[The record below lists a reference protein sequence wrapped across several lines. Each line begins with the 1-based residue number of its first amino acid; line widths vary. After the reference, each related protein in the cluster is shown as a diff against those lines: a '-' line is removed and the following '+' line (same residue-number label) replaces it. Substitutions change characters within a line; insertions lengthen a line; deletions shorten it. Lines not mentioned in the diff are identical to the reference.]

1 MSAKP
6 SPRETF
12 NLLPEIESR
21 MAFTQAIK
29 TGDTIYV
36 SGTVGIDENG
46 KFVSPNSMEAQ
57 LLQIYANIEKTLARF
72 GATLDHVVAETVYVI
87 DIEDYK
93 RIGIKRRIYANR
105 IPPTSTAVQISA
117 LAFPELLAE
126 ISAVARL

>member
-1 MSAKP
+1 MSATP

-12 NLLPEIESR
+12 NLLPEIENS

-57 LLQIYANIEKTLARF
+57 LLQIYANIEKTLAHF
-72 GATLDHVVAETVYVI
+72 GASLDHVVAETVYVI
-87 DIEDYK
+87 DIEDYR

-105 IPPTSTAVQISA
+105 TPPTSTAIQISA